1 MKLAFSALGVPD
13 LPVPEVLRL
22 ASAHG
27 YHGVELRADGPDEP
41 VRPRGPG
48 RPGPGPAERADLAA
62 RSSAAGVEVLGL
74 AASTEV
80 AAPGADEAVIGAIHA
95 LTAQAAALGA
105 PFLRVLPGGL
115 PGTPGAEDA
124 VVRRLTA
131 VAPHAAGLGVRVLLE
146 THGDYGTGAAVARV
160 LDRVG
165 HPGAGAVWDVRR
177 TWLDGEQ
184 PHASCAALAP
194 HLGYVRVG
202 DFASA
207 EDRAPLALGAG
218 VLPLTECVEV
228 LSRRGWEGWLCWTY
242 EGPRPATDTAPGAA
256 GTVPSVPEPL
266 PRLLGAGRDH
276 LARLLNE
283 SA

>member
-27 YHGVELRADGPDEP
+27 YHGVELRADEP
-41 VRPRGPG
+41 VRPEGPG

-62 RSSAAGVEVLGL
+62 RSSVAGVEVLGL
-74 AASTEV
+74 AAATEV
-80 AAPGADEAVIGAIHA
+80 AAPGADEAVAETLRA

-105 PFLRVLPGGL
+105 PSVRVLPGAL
-115 PGTPGAEDA
+115 TPGAEEA
-124 VVRRLTA
+124 VVRRLAA

-146 THGDYGTGAAVARV
+146 THGGHGTGAAVARV

-184 PHASCAALAP
+184 PHTSCAALVP

-242 EGPRPATDTAPGAA
+242 EGPRPATDTAPAAA

-266 PRLLGAGRDH
+266 PGLLGAGRDH